1 MVVWKYFKP
10 HSLVHVIWRVTV
22 RWCAELYL
30 LQISG
35 CMQILLLF
43 PIIALCVSSYWRSV
57 KNTCS
62 EVCVCGEKRNS
73 YWLTGITD
81 IVVWMCQFSLHL
93 SECHTKIQVENR
105 QSYIIKQEFIY
116 IAFMLNGYLFY
127 EMHDWRNNRALKT
140 SQVLTTWSDN
150 NNGEESVHIVGIRV
164 LWGKKALNYREL
176 QKYGLWNSC
185 LLIAVIQELHSVS
198 AVVYSDMPRH
208 Y

>member
-1 MVVWKYFKP
+1 MY
-10 HSLVHVIWRVTV
+10 T
-22 RWCAELYL
+22 
-30 LQISG
+30 
-35 CMQILLLF
+35 
-43 PIIALCVSSYWRSV
+43 
-57 KNTCS
+57 NT
-62 EVCVCGEKRNS
+62 
-73 YWLTGITD
+73 
-81 IVVWMCQFSLHL
+81 LH